1 MAKQKQ
7 LAKKQA
13 RKARAK
19 KEKQQK
25 RRTALV
31 QKKKI
36 ERNFRRAEHKIRERL
51 VPYVKPETIEAVE
64 GMEEVRI
71 KKQLEHNMQI
81 LQALEEEYVNEME
94 AKKELNEALEKEGH
108 MTLKEKLDAL
118 EITTKDVLKA
128 HPEIE
133 AQTGEEE
140 YGNEE
145 LLAGESE
152 SGGEA
157 PGS

>member
-7 LAKKQA
+7 LARKQA
-13 RKARAK
+13 KKAKIK
-19 KEKQQK
+19 KEKQQR
-25 RRTALV
+25 RRTAIV
-31 QKKKI
+31 QKKKV

-51 VPYVKPETIEAVE
+51 VPYVKPETLEANE
-64 GMEEVRI
+64 GMEDVRI

-94 AKKELNEALEKEGH
+94 AKKELNEALEKEGY

-118 EITTKDVLKA
+118 EITTKDVLED

-152 SGGEA
+152 SGG
-157 PGS
+157 SC